1 MNVERLAVVEGI
13 AAPLPLANVDTDVI
27 IRIERL
33 AKMPRAELGR
43 FAFEAL
49 RYRADGS
56 EEPGFVLNRAP
67 FRDTRILVAGE
78 NFGCGSSREMA
89 VWAIAGLGIRVV
101 IAPSFGEIFFAN
113 CFQNGVLPVT
123 LSAETVARIA
133 RRLEADPAAARMSVD
148 LERCEIRTGWGETI
162 PFAVEALRRRMLLE
176 GADEVTLTLA
186 REAEIAAFQ
195 ACDRERRPWI
205 YGDS

>member
-1 MNVERLAVVEGI
+1 MSVERLAVVEGI
-13 AAPLPLANVDTDVI
+13 AAPLPLANIDTDVI

-33 AKMPRAELGR
+33 AKMPRAELAR

-49 RYRADGS
+49 RYRGDGS
-56 EEPGFVLNRAP
+56 EDPGFVLNRPP
-67 FRDTRILVAGE
+67 FRDARILVAGE

-123 LSAETVARIA
+123 LSPATVAGIA

-195 ACDRERRPWI
+195 ARDRERRPWI
-205 YGDS
+205 YAGR